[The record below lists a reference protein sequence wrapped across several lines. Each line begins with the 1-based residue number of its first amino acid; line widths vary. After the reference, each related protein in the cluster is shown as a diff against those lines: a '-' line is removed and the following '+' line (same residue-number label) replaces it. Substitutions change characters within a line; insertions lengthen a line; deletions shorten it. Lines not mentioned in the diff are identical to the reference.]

1 MKRNAIAASLCAE
14 MAQLLKAKQLK
25 NPSSSQSFN
34 FITLFQKLEK
44 FGEAAEFFQQ
54 AAEIQQTESPLNAIV
69 SLEDAVQCHVQLRD
83 YKAGCAA
90 LIWITKLAG
99 EMLSVQNEGI
109 NQFFCFSDSPNF
121 QFVFKANWKSS
132 HPDGNY
138 STFANSLIGARVSLI
153 LLMILRGDFQ
163 QARQFVLNLT
173 DDAATMSLSQSQISE
188 QTISLIESFVVSI

>member
-109 NQFFCFSDSPNF
+109 NQFFCFLIHQIFNLFSK
-121 QFVFKANWKSS
+121 QI
-132 HPDGNY
+132 GN
-138 STFANSLIGARVSLI
+138 
-153 LLMILRGDFQ
+153 LRIPMEIIQ
-163 QARQFVLNLT
+163 HL
-173 DDAATMSLSQSQISE
+173 
-188 QTISLIESFVVSI
+188 QTV